1 MVRTLVVPLS
11 VGLLTQNAVL
21 FVVAD
26 IGFLLRSTIF
36 IIAAA
41 LYYFVARLLQ
51 QRWPL
56 LGFLLLVAAEPYYLD
71 NEQVD
76 ETDRLMI
83 SVQRTAVPLAFG
95 WIIAQL
101 GLWVF
106 EFSQSVGLVVMSA
119 ATALF
124 YGALRWVEERSVA
137 GTKQRVVAGCLLGS
151 PTVPVY

>member
-1 MVRTLVVPLS
+1 MIRTLVVPLS
-11 VGLLTQNAVL
+11 VGFLTQHWVL
-21 FVVAD
+21 FAFD
-26 IGFLLRSTIF
+26 NIGFLLRSTIF
-36 IIAAA
+36 AIAAA
-41 LYYFVARLLQ
+41 LYYLIARLLQ

-56 LGFLLLVAAEPYYLD
+56 SGFLLLIAAEPYYD
-71 NEQVD
+71 DQVD

-83 SVQRTAVPLAFG
+83 SVQRTAVPLAVG

-101 GLWVF
+101 GLWAF

-137 GTKQRVVAGCLLGS
+137 GTKPREVAGRLLGS